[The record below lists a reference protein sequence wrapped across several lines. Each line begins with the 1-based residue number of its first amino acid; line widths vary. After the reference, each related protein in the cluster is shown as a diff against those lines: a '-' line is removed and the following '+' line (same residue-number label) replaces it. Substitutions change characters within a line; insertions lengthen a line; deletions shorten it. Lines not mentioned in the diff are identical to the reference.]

1 LRSGARRAAPVAA
14 VHHDAIVDALE
25 RGDHAAAADRIR
37 ASYTST
43 LARLLAG
50 VERPYGVT

>member
-1 LRSGARRAAPVAA
+1 